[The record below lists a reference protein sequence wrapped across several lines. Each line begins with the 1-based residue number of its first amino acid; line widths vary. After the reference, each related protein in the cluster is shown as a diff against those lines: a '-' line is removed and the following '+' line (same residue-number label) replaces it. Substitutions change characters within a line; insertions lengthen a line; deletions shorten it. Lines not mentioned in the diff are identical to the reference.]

1 MLTDNDETKNLQL
14 PIFNRHQFQKLIE
27 DTLLL
32 DNYNFFEKEDTKPKE
47 QLVQNLVMT
56 CLIAQEVVNK
66 GNMSEKTLSKLVRG
80 FNIQLFIPLEPR
92 KVELNALPKLLQLPF
107 LISNFPINKKE
118 KMWAKIAI
126 YLAIVLR
133 HHKLKSYYL
142 RIINRIKVACFY
154 QTPIKTWIMTNLPD
168 FSEEQK
174 ANLQV
179 HQLIDFLTDLENHTG
194 NSTRRN
200 QAIEVRLCLEVAL
213 NPKRRK
219 KIDKEI
225 KRIGKK
231 RKKRKKKSTGILS
244 SQDFVQP
251 IFHMNQT
258 LNTSD
263 DIENFQ
269 SNLQATFI
277 EIKDFDQLANS
288 SNEVKVDNVSE
299 PLLYY
304 QTPPSPA
311 IRYSAPLQIIDLST
325 QQMYI
330 SQRELALNSSVY
342 LLSPK
347 AYQLI
352 FAKLVKDCQ
361 LQHDKL
367 NREELKIKTLA
378 TVLLI
383 LMLTSIPVE
392 SLITKGFVK
401 QSGIFNILKTKVYLQ
416 ADFEITERKKKFE
429 VHIFENEKSRI
440 ELPMPIE
447 VVGFLAKRRRLP
459 TQHEVRDYV
468 SQVRKDL
475 NLPYLSVHRIESALQ
490 VILTR
495 YIEGSNSH
503 IADIICRI
511 PPISA
516 PAKFYSSHTLSEL
529 IIHYKNALI
538 WLRQDTPFDLNFLE
552 VKKDYSTGSSQA
564 LTLPFIKILLNNIFD
579 QAVMKSPS
587 KFELFNRVSSYV
599 WLIFCL
605 TTGIRPNNH
614 ITHVHN
620 IDLTEDSAQI
630 IISDKPNRKARNP
643 RLVPICP
650 MLVKTLMLY
659 RIFLSKFAQFMHR
672 KSWINQNIKPI
683 LHELEDSDSMLINL
697 IFEEGEK
704 ISTVKRGQ
712 IAEFIK
718 PFFEIDPYFTRHFVR
733 VQLEKRNVEMPII
746 NAIIGHEKH
755 RQEFFGQYS
764 SGCKSDIYAIADIF
778 EAIAEDLSLIDIEY
792 KFQKIDKLL
801 RSLPEQAPIETAG

>member
-1 MLTDNDETKNLQL
+1 MPADDNELKNLQL
-14 PIFNRHQFQKLIE
+14 PIFNHHQFQKLIE

-32 DNYNFFEKEDTKPKE
+32 ENYNFFEKEDTKPKE

-80 FNIQLFIPLEPR
+80 FNIQLFIPLEPK

-133 HHKLKSYYL
+133 HHKLKSYYP

-174 ANLQV
+174 ANLQI
-179 HQLIDFLTDLENHTG
+179 HQLIYFLTDLENHTG

-200 QAIEVRLCLEVAL
+200 QAIEIRLCLEVAL
-213 NPKRRK
+213 NPNRRK

-225 KRIGKK
+225 KRLGRK
-231 RKKRKKKSTGILS
+231 RKKRKNKPIRILS
-244 SQDFVQP
+244 PQDFVQP
-251 IFHMNQT
+251 IYQINPA
-258 LNTSD
+258 LNCSE
-263 DIENFQ
+263 DIENLQ
-269 SNLQATFI
+269 SNLQATYL
-277 EIKDFDQLANS
+277 EIKDSETS
-288 SNEVKVDNVSE
+288 SNEIKVDNISE
-299 PLLYY
+299 PFLHY
-304 QTPPSPA
+304 QTKPPVSV
-311 IRYSAPLQIIDLST
+311 RYSAPLQIVDLSI

-330 SQRELALNSSVY
+330 SQRELALNSSAY
-342 LLSPK
+342 LLSPI
-347 AYQLI
+347 AYQLV

-361 LQHDKL
+361 FKQDKL
-367 NREELKIKTLA
+367 NREELRTKTLA
-378 TVLLI
+378 SVLLLSMI
-383 LMLTSIPVE
+383 SSIPVE

-416 ADFEITERKKKFE
+416 AEFEITARKKKFDNQ
-429 VHIFENEKSRI
+429 IFENEKASI
-440 ELPMPIE
+440 ELPMPLN
-447 VVGFLAKRRRLP
+447 VVGFLAKRRLFP
-459 TQHEVRDYV
+459 TQQEVRDYV
-468 SQVRKDL
+468 SQVRIDL
-475 NLPYLSVHRIESALQ
+475 DLPYFSVHRVESALQ

-495 YIEGSNSH
+495 YVNGSNSH

-516 PAKFYSSHTLSEL
+516 PAKFYSSHMLSDL
-529 IIHYKNALI
+529 ITHYKNAI
-538 WLRQDTPFDLNFLE
+538 VWLRKDTPFDLNFLE
-552 VKKDYSTGSSQA
+552 VKKDYSTGSGQA
-564 LTLPFIKILLNNIFD
+564 LTLAFVKSLLSNIFE

-605 TTGIRPNNH
+605 TTGIRPNNY
-614 ITHVHN
+614 ITHIHD
-620 IDLTEDSAQI
+620 IDLNEDSAQI
-630 IISDKPNRKARNP
+630 RISDKHNRSVRNP
-643 RLVPICP
+643 RIVPICP
-650 MLVKTLMLY
+650 TLLKTLTLY
-659 RIFLSKFAQFMHR
+659 RLFISKFTQFMHR
-672 KSWINQNIKPI
+672 RNWVNQVIKPI
-683 LHELEDSDSMLINL
+683 LYEHSDSESMLINL
-697 IFEEGEK
+697 IFQEDEK
-704 ISTVKRGQ
+704 IATVKRGHIEQ
-712 IAEFIK
+712 FIK

-733 VQLEKRNVEMPII
+733 VQLEKRGVEMPII
-746 NAIIGHEKH
+746 NAVIGHEKH

-764 SGCKSDIYAIADIF
+764 SGCKSDVYAVADVFETIAK
-778 EAIAEDLSLIDIEY
+778 DLSLTDIEN

-801 RSLPEQAPIETAG
+801 RLLPEQSFEIDEI